1 MAGSSDT
8 PLAQKLGI
16 KDGHTVSLMSAPHG
30 VEKLIG
36 ELPPGVALTRGMR
49 NAGPFDVIL
58 VFATSLRDLKPQ
70 FEAARARMAPGC
82 GLWCCWPKKTSG
94 VETDL
99 TEDSIRDHAL
109 AAGLVGNKVCAID
122 ETWTGLRIVIRVKDR
137 P

>member
-49 NAGPFDVIL
+49 NKGPFDVIL
-58 VFATSLRDLKPQ
+58 VFATSERDFKPQ
-70 FEAARARMAPGC
+70 FEAAMGCMKPSC
-82 GLWCCWPKKTSG
+82 GLWCCWPKKASG
-94 VETDL
+94 AETDL
-99 TEDSIRDHAL
+99 TEDVLRELAL
-109 AAGLVGNKVCAID
+109 AAGLVDNKVCAID
-122 ETWTGLRIVIRVKDR
+122 ETWSGLRVVIRSKDR